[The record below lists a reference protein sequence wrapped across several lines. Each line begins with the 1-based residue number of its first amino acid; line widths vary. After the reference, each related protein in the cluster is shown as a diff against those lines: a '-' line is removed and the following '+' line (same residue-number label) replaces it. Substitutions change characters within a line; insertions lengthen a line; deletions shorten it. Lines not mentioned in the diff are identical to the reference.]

1 MQKPKFSKLYWLY
14 GLLIMITT
22 CFMMGMVVLSIY
34 WGFWQ
39 VEERLHN
46 DADHIRNYINNRL
59 VKNET
64 VLNGFSALLKGQTAT
79 DINVVRAYTDIM
91 LERFPQI
98 SMFQVAE
105 YLDTRTAPSYHQY
118 MMQQGINI
126 PQVYSFAGAPRSV
139 EDVLHT
145 GTEALPVI
153 FIAPMEPGSRLGL
166 DLLSLEFIRNALPN
180 RNHNYITLSEPFELF
195 EGGLA
200 VVMTQP
206 IVQSSSNQAGF
217 VALLV
222 IKLEDLLPARML
234 DANQWAAVISV
245 ATQDNKGFDLLN
257 TYHPHPTHMGFL
269 YRNVEIENKFD
280 FSDYRI
286 NLKLVR
292 KVSWSDLQ
300 WQKPLIIL
308 LFALLMPGL
317 FIVMYKLHI
326 AVEASR
332 EQHRQELYRQANFDP
347 LTGLPNRIHFEE
359 QARRTLNA
367 HARKGEHLALLFI
380 DLNGFKAVND
390 THGHAAGDKVLH
402 AAGRALKSVMRK
414 GDLAGRLG
422 GDEFVVMVENVKD
435 LGLLL
440 RVMEKVRLVL
450 NSLQINELPNHHC
463 SASVGFA
470 YTAIHGY
477 DFEDLLK
484 VADDSMY
491 GEKQSYYQDK
501 AVNA

>member
-1 MQKPKFSKLYWLY
+1 MQKPKFSKLHWLY

-22 CFMMGMVVLSIY
+22 SSMMGIVVLSIY
-34 WGFWQ
+34 WSFWQ
-39 VEERLHN
+39 LEDRLQN
-46 DADHIRNYINNRL
+46 DADHIRIHINNSL

-79 DINVVRAYTDIM
+79 DINIVRAYTDIM

-105 YLDTRTAPSYHQY
+105 YLDSSTAPSYYQY
-118 MMQQGINI
+118 MMQQGITS

-139 EDVLHT
+139 EDVLYKGVET
-145 GTEALPVI
+145 LPVI
-153 FIAPMEPGSRLGL
+153 FIAPMEAGSRLGL
-166 DLLSLEFIRNALPN
+166 DLLSLEFIRNALPG
-180 RNHNYITLSEPFELF
+180 RNHSYITLSEPFELF

-200 VVMTQP
+200 LVMTQP
-206 IVQSSSNQAGF
+206 VMQSNGNQAGF

-222 IKLEDLLPARML
+222 IKVEDLLPARML
-234 DANQWAAVISV
+234 QANDWSAVV
-245 ATQDNKGFDLLN
+245 NVVTKDNKGFDLLN
-257 TYHPHPTHMGFL
+257 TYRPDANTGVFN
-269 YRNVEIENKFD
+269 REVEINTKFD

-286 NLKLVR
+286 HLKLVR
-292 KVSWSDLQ
+292 QVSWGDLQ
-300 WQKPLIIL
+300 WHKILIIL
-308 LFALLMPGL
+308 LLTLMLPGL
-317 FIVMYKLHI
+317 FVVMYKLHI
-326 AVEASR
+326 AVEAGR
-332 EQHRQELYRQANFDP
+332 EQHRQELYQQANFDP
-347 LTGLPNRIHFEE
+347 LTGLPNRMHFEE
-359 QARRTLNA
+359 QAKRALGA
-367 HARKGEHLALLFI
+367 AKRKGEHLALLFI
-380 DLNGFKAVND
+380 DLNGFKAIND

-402 AAGRALKSVMRK
+402 AAGRALKTVLRK

-422 GDEFVVMVENVKD
+422 GDEFVVMAESVKD
-435 LGLLL
+435 FSLLL

-450 NSLQINELPNHHC
+450 NSLQINDLPNHHC

-491 GEKQSYYQDK
+491 GEKQSHYQER
-501 AVNA
+501 AISA

>member
-1 MQKPKFSKLYWLY
+1 MQKPKFSKLHWLY
-14 GLLIMITT
+14 GLLIVITT
-22 CFMMGMVVLSIY
+22 SFMMGVVVLSVY

-39 VEERLHN
+39 LEDRLHN
-46 DADHIRNYINNRL
+46 DADSIRNHINNRL

-79 DINVVRAYTDIM
+79 DISIVRAYTDIM

-105 YLDTRTAPSYHQY
+105 YLDSRTAPSYHQY
-118 MMQQGINI
+118 MLQQGVNS
-126 PQVYSFAGAPRSV
+126 PKVYSFAGAPQSV
-139 EDVLHT
+139 EEVLHK
-145 GTEALPVI
+145 GSEALPVI

-166 DLLSLEFIRNALPN
+166 DLLSLEFIRNALPG
-180 RNHNYITLSEPFELF
+180 RNHNFITLSEPFELF

-206 IVQSSSNQAGF
+206 VMQSSSSQAGF

-222 IKLEDLLPARML
+222 IKLEDLMPAKML
-234 DANQWAAVISV
+234 EANNWSAVVSV

-257 TYHPHPTHMGFL
+257 TYRPHPAHLEFL
-269 YRNVEIENKFD
+269 YRKVEINNTFD

-292 KVSWSDLQ
+292 QVGWSDLQ
-300 WQKPLIIL
+300 WHKTLIIL

-326 AVEASR
+326 AVEAGR
-332 EQHRQELYRQANFDP
+332 ETHRQVLYQQANFDP
-347 LTGLPNRIHFEE
+347 LTGLPNRMHFEE
-359 QARRTLNA
+359 QARRALSVLA
-367 HARKGEHLALLFI
+367 RRSEHAAVLFI
-380 DLNGFKAVND
+380 DLNGFKAIND

-402 AAGRALKSVMRK
+402 AAGRALKSVLRK
-414 GDLAGRLG
+414 GDLAARLG
-422 GDEFVVMVENVKD
+422 GDEFVVLIENVKD
-435 LGLLL
+435 PSLLL

-450 NSLQINELPNHHC
+450 NSLQINDLPNHHC
-463 SASVGFA
+463 SASVGFS

-477 DFEDLLK
+477 DFDDLLK

-491 GEKQSYYQDK
+491 GEKQSHYKDR